1 MNIFWKGS
9 EMNINILSPFV
20 ADLIAA
26 GEVVDRPSS
35 VVKELLENAIDAGAK
50 SITLELKKGGMTY
63 IRVTDDG
70 CGMPPED
77 AGIAFLRHATSK
89 LKSPQDLE
97 AIGTLG
103 FRGEAL
109 AAISAVSRIELLTR
123 ECGMPTGTRVTL
135 ESGEIQEMGEQ
146 GCPEG
151 TTMIV
156 RDLFYNT
163 PARLKFIKSDRSEA
177 QSCINLAL
185 KCALG
190 HPEVSIRCIRDG
202 KEEFFSPG
210 DGRSDSAVYTLL
222 GRDFAGGLLSC
233 NGENEGIRVHGFCS
247 SPRTGRGNRGM
258 QFFFCNG
265 RAIKSVT
272 IQAALEQ
279 AYKNR
284 LLVGR
289 FPACVLY
296 LELSHAAVD
305 VNVHPT
311 KAEVKFSNDRLVF
324 DAVYHSVL
332 SALEAEE
339 TVPAPALN
347 RPEPRRTFTPDNPA
361 PVKSPAP
368 RSAGG
373 KMISAPPPRPVQP
386 APKADFFRQ
395 LSTDEFKKSYVQ
407 EKMELRAPRVEYG
420 TKQDTTPAP
429 KTVTLPVSEE
439 TLTENDDFILI
450 GEALSTYIIIQTGE
464 DIVLIDKHAAHE
476 RVIFDRLKNR
486 KTDIMSQNLLI
497 PVTFSPG
504 IEDTAMILENAAL
517 LSELGFEV
525 EPYGSDSI
533 ILRSIPS
540 DTEISD
546 ARPMLEEL
554 CEKLRLGRSV
564 DAAEAR
570 DELLHTVACKAAI
583 KAGKNSAGEE
593 LKKIAGRVLAGEI
606 KYCPHG
612 RPVSVTMTKKELD
625 KLFKRIV

>member
-1 MNIFWKGS
+1 
-9 EMNINILSPFV
+9 MNINILSPFV

-26 GEVVDRPSS
+26 GEVVERPSS

-50 SITLELKKGGMTY
+50 SITLELKNGGMTY

-89 LKSPQDLE
+89 LNNPQDLE

-135 ESGEIQEMGEQ
+135 ESGEIQEMGEH

-233 NGENEGIRVHGFCS
+233 DGENDGVRVHGFCS

-265 RAIKSVT
+265 RAIKSAT
-272 IQAALEQ
+272 MQAALEQ
-279 AYKNR
+279 AYKNS
-284 LLVGR
+284 LLTGR

-296 LELSHAAVD
+296 LELSRAAVD

-324 DAVYHSVL
+324 DVVYHAVL
-332 SALEAEE
+332 SALEAER

-347 RPEPRRTFTPDNPA
+347 RPEPRRSFTPDEQEPA
-361 PVKSPAP
+361 KSGAP
-368 RSAGG
+368 RSPGG
-373 KMISAPPPRPVQP
+373 KMISTPPPRPAQP
-386 APKADFFRQ
+386 VPKPDFFQQ
-395 LSTDEFKKSYVQ
+395 LTTDEFKKNYTQ
-407 EKMELRAPRVEYG
+407 EKMELHSPRVEYG
-420 TKQDTTPAP
+420 TKRDTVTTP
-429 KTVTLPVSEE
+429 KTVSPPISEANPM
-439 TLTENDDFILI
+439 ENNDFILV
-450 GEALSTYIIIQTGE
+450 GEALSTYIIVQTGE
-464 DIVLIDKHAAHE
+464 DMVLIDKHAAHE
-476 RVIFDRLKNR
+476 RIIFDRLKTR
-486 KTDIMSQNLLI
+486 ETDIMSQNLLI

-504 IEDTAMILENAAL
+504 MEDTAMILENAAL
-517 LSELGFEV
+517 LAEFGFEI

-533 ILRSIPS
+533 VLRSIPS
-540 DTEISD
+540 DTEITD

-564 DAAEAR
+564 DASEAK
-570 DELLHTVACKAAI
+570 DELLYTVACKAAI
-583 KAGKNSAGEE
+583 KAGKNSSPEE
-593 LKKIAGRVLAGEI
+593 LKKIAGRVLTGEI